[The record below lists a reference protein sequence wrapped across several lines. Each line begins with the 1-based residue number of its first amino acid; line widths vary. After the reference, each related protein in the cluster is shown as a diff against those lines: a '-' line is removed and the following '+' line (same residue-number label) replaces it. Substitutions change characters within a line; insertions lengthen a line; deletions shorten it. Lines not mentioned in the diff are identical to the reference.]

1 MTFPS
6 LFQTLP
12 MLVMEKIIEYILER
26 PRNSFD
32 DDIKMYGK
40 EKVFLTPLLSVSE
53 LWREA
58 ALASICDSCR
68 IGYNGAL
75 KAVELKYFALPA
87 DFSYSRSRRHN
98 FVKRV
103 VLTAPA
109 WGDMCIHEFSEA
121 TAWLQWEN
129 PVFPSA
135 TTLVLGLQKYPTTL
149 TDPSRLFEP
158 SRVTATDLFFVSS
171 FTHTLQRMVP
181 SLKSLITPVY
191 AANVMTPGYD
201 LLFNT
206 LFAELCQ
213 GSVNSLRIYSKVKRE
228 RVTLDSMSISGL
240 TCLIQQ
246 SNLASAP
253 FAELAYRNA
262 GTLRDLRIRT
272 GTEANWRTM
281 IYGGTQIPTVYSSLA
296 LFILGIGN
304 IPSDTTWATIDDV
317 KPFPGLS
324 TLEISEEYPFSDDV
338 LFRGNG
344 ATLKSLRVSLR
355 AITKNALGRS
365 GVLHRSGVSRMNT
378 VTIGVLSDSIS
389 SYLPNDVI
397 GPQVRRI
404 LEMTTTLKLNKDT
417 TNSQVYNA
425 ICTASGTATLQHLE
439 LASRSFDF
447 DHIIKIVSALPSLL
461 SLTCW
466 VFEIGSQLESIPQDE
481 LPSTLHARHYPLS
494 SSLKLLRLSK
504 AEQTSADLIGLV
516 TILMA
521 IMCPS
526 LSHVVPLYPFDCG
539 KVITS
544 AMAKPSYQP
553 YIESLRRLI

>member
-1 MTFPS
+1 MSKSPENVKASMPDPVVAEDEDDAWDKRIRKTGCFAENEQ
-6 LFQTLP
+6 L
-12 MLVMEKIIEYILER
+12 LVCHADTNDWRQCARELAAFKKCMELNKQNER

-129 PVFPSA
+129 P
-135 TTLVLGLQKYPTTL
+135 
-149 TDPSRLFEP
+149 
-158 SRVTATDLFFVSS
+158 
-171 FTHTLQRMVP
+171 
-181 SLKSLITPVY
+181 
-191 AANVMTPGYD
+191 
-201 LLFNT
+201 
-206 LFAELCQ
+206 
-213 GSVNSLRIYSKVKRE
+213 
-228 RVTLDSMSISGL
+228 
-240 TCLIQQ
+240 Q